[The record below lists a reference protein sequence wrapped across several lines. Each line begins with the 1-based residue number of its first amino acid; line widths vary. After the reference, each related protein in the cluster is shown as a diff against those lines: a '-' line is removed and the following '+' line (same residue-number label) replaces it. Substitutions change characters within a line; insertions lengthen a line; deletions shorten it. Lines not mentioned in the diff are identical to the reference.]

1 VVSLGIG
8 SGFFETMGIPIL
20 HGRAIDQHDQAN
32 GLRAVVVNQRFAQSF
47 YHGENALG
55 RTFTAGPDHTA
66 YEIVGVCADWR
77 VDRFRFGITPAF
89 YRALRQ
95 EPYAG
100 TIDFRIKTAPGADAR
115 AEGRLIA
122 QVRDA
127 VSSVDPK
134 LVVADVHTEVEQI
147 GNAMAPQR
155 FMASL
160 AQVFGALALFLA
172 SIGIYGVM
180 AYAVVRR
187 TNEIGI
193 RTALGAR
200 PGGVAWIVL
209 RETLALAAAGIAIG
223 LPAILGVSPV
233 LDYFFGTEWRS
244 GFLYGLKPNDP
255 AVITLAM
262 LVLAF
267 AALFAGYLPARR
279 AARIDPMAALRH
291 D

>member
-1 VVSLGIG
+1 
-8 SGFFETMGIPIL
+8 
-20 HGRAIDQHDQAN
+20 
-32 GLRAVVVNQRFAQSF
+32 VNQAFARYF

-55 RTFTAGPDHTA
+55 RTFIAGPDHIT

-77 VDRFRFGITPAF
+77 VDRFRFPIMPAF
-89 YRALRQ
+89 YRALGQ

-100 TIDFRIKTAPGADAR
+100 TIDFRIRTAPGGEPRADD
-115 AEGRLIA
+115 RLIE
-122 QVRDA
+122 QVREA
-127 VSSVDPK
+127 VRLVDPK

-155 FMASL
+155 FMATL
-160 AQVFGALALFLA
+160 AEVFGALALLLA

-180 AYAVVRR
+180 AYAVARR
-187 TNEIGI
+187 TKEIGI

-200 PGGVAWIVL
+200 PAGVAWIVL
-209 RETLALAAAGIAIG
+209 RETLLLASAGVAIG

-233 LDYFFGTEWRS
+233 LDHFVGTEWRS

-255 AVITLAM
+255 AVLTLAI

-267 AALFAGYLPARR
+267 AALFAGFLPARR
-279 AARIDPMAALRH
+279 AARIDPMTALRH